1 MCIQWIL
8 RKGANK
14 ARRDEAAKVATS
26 PMGALNLTT
35 RSMSNPDHASS
46 PETNPCWLTR
56 YQVLVPSLL
65 CPPSSTRH
73 ICFFFRSSFLFVYTY
88 MYYFLRIP
96 FLCCIMIL
104 YPCSFEQSSSKYCLC
119 LRVLFLLICLFV
131 IISLLDFAL
140 VYFIRFSSYSLCFFS
155 ISCGYDIFLLF
166 SSQTYQL

>member
-73 ICFFFRSSFLFVYTY
+73 ICFFFVLHFFLYIHICIISCVFLFYVVLWFYILVLLNSLLLNIVYVY
-88 MYYFLRIP
+88 VYFSSWYV
-96 FLCCIMIL
+96 C
-104 YPCSFEQSSSKYCLC
+104 SSS
-119 LRVLFLLICLFV
+119 
-131 IISLLDFAL
+131 L
-140 VYFIRFSSYSLCFFS
+140 VYLTSL
-155 ISCGYDIFLLF
+155 
-166 SSQTYQL
+166 

>member
-56 YQVLVPSLL
+56 YQILVPSLL

-73 ICFFFRSSFLFVYTY
+73 ICFFFFVLHFFLYIHICIISCVFLFYVVLWFYILVLLNSLLLNIVYVY
-88 MYYFLRIP
+88 VYFSSWYV
-96 FLCCIMIL
+96 C
-104 YPCSFEQSSSKYCLC
+104 SSS
-119 LRVLFLLICLFV
+119 
-131 IISLLDFAL
+131 L
-140 VYFIRFSSYSLCFFS
+140 VYLTSL
-155 ISCGYDIFLLF
+155 
-166 SSQTYQL
+166 

>member
-73 ICFFFRSSFLFVYTY
+73 ICFFFFVLHFFLYIHICIISCVFLFYVVLWFYILVLLNSLLLNIVYVY
-88 MYYFLRIP
+88 VYFSSWYV
-96 FLCCIMIL
+96 C
-104 YPCSFEQSSSKYCLC
+104 SSS
-119 LRVLFLLICLFV
+119 
-131 IISLLDFAL
+131 L
-140 VYFIRFSSYSLCFFS
+140 VYLTSL
-155 ISCGYDIFLLF
+155 
-166 SSQTYQL
+166 

>member
-73 ICFFFRSSFLFVYTY
+73 ICFFFVLHFFLYIHIRIISCVFLFYVVLWFYILVLLNSLLLNIVYVY
-88 MYYFLRIP
+88 VYFSSWYV
-96 FLCCIMIL
+96 C
-104 YPCSFEQSSSKYCLC
+104 SSS
-119 LRVLFLLICLFV
+119 
-131 IISLLDFAL
+131 L
-140 VYFIRFSSYSLCFFS
+140 VYLTSL
-155 ISCGYDIFLLF
+155 
-166 SSQTYQL
+166 